1 MAENET
7 EKVEETGIVVSG
19 GVRYTAKDAKARG
32 LKADTAA
39 VAKKIAN
46 GDLPVGTYVP
56 AGAKAGDVQAIPAPV
71 STASANTAP
80 ADKK

>member
-7 EKVEETGIVVSG
+7 EKAEETGIVVSG

-32 LKADTAA
+32 LKADSAA

-56 AGAKAGDVQAIPAPV
+56 AKAGNAQAIPAPIT
-71 STASANTAP
+71 TA
-80 ADKK
+80 ADQK